1 MAGGQPGT
9 GRADNCGVNC
19 RVGPQVPTCDDL
31 RVQQEHLDHTGRAL
45 DRAVRELERHVARG
59 GWDGPVRVFALIRT
73 AEALA
78 RDPSLRDQLPPDLVA
93 SAEADSEH
101 VTSVEQEGLPETESI
116 EELLGRLAWPDTV
129 DGAAVVLE
137 RIVVP
142 PEAEQG
148 LPDDPDEAVQRLLEH
163 PARQDVRMAAGVLRS
178 GHSAC
183 ALRTRQHDDD
193 GAVASGTDLVPGL
206 VAALRATLEE

>member
-1 MAGGQPGT
+1 MHEDQ
-9 GRADNCGVNC
+9 
-19 RVGPQVPTCDDL
+19 
-31 RVQQEHLDHTGRAL
+31 LDHTGRAL

-93 SAEADSEH
+93 SADADTEH
-101 VTSVEQEGLPETESI
+101 VTSVEQEGLPEADSI
-116 EELLGRLAWPDTV
+116 EELLGQLAWPGTV

-142 PEAEQG
+142 PDAERD
-148 LPDDPDEAVQRLLEH
+148 LPDDPDAALRRLLDH
-163 PARQDVRMAAGVLRS
+163 PAREDVRMAAGVLRS

-183 ALRTRQHDDD
+183 ALRTRRHDDD
-193 GAVASGTDLVPGL
+193 AAVASGTDLVPGL
-206 VAALRATLEE
+206 VAALRATLDEG